1 MRFRKLRIAWSVFW
15 GLACVLLVVLWVR
28 SYWYWDGACDHIDG
42 THGLELHSLR
52 GKTCVRYVTQIR
64 PPDPERG
71 WYCGSDLISEYEAKS
86 KEQARLPGSLIW
98 EFEGAMPYLSLP
110 HSLYALVFATIA
122 AVPWIHWSRRFRLR
136 ALLIA
141 TTLVAVLLG
150 SIVWS
155 MR

>member
-1 MRFRKLRIAWSVFW
+1 MRFRYLRIAWSVFW
-15 GLACVLLVVLWVR
+15 GMACVLLIVLWVR

-42 THGLELHSLR
+42 THGLELYSLR
-52 GKTCVRYVTQIR
+52 GKTYVSYVTQIR

-71 WYCGSDLISEYEAKS
+71 WYCGSDLISEYEAKY
-86 KEQARLPGSLIW
+86 KEQARLPGSLIV
-98 EFEGAMPYLSLP
+98 EFEGAMPYLKLP

-122 AVPWIHWSRRFRLR
+122 AVPWIHWSTRFRLR

-141 TTLVAVLLG
+141 TTLVAVALG
-150 SIVWS
+150 VIAWS